1 MSNEIDLVDMRD
13 RAALLVAA
21 NWRIQKRLPLITQRA
36 AGLGLI
42 ALFDHGTGEEV
53 LQRLR
58 DHAEW
63 LEDVNDE

>member
-1 MSNEIDLVDMRD
+1 MDMDNMRD
-13 RAALLVAA
+13 RAAILVAA
-21 NWRIQKRLPLITQRA
+21 NWRIQKRLPRITERA

-42 ALFDHGTGEEV
+42 ALFDHGTEEER

-63 LEDVNDE
+63 REVNDE

>member
-13 RAALLVAA
+13 RAAILVAA
-21 NWRIQKRLPLITQRA
+21 NWRIQKRLPLITKRA
-36 AGLGLI
+36 ADMGLI
-42 ALFDHGTGEEV
+42 ALFGHGTEEEV

-63 LEDVNDE
+63 LEEGNDE